1 MIIFT
6 TLKQKD
12 LAAVS
17 AQQMFDHHFPNGNG
31 PKQINRYIQYEITGN
46 FSDDVLLNAIS
57 STYIFAN
64 PNKHHLITSIDS
76 FNSKNTYINVAR
88 KSPLNLTSKVISL
101 SQLLSDVNVDAV
113 YESELWSFQHNGNL
127 TMEDITNQFVTSSP
141 TNKAPFAHPHIHTV
155 TPTTFEI
162 LANQLS
168 FSKTQA

>member
-31 PKQINRYIQYEITGN
+31 PKQINRYIQFEIIGD
-46 FSDDVLLNAIS
+46 FSEADLLNAIS

-64 PNKHHLITSIDS
+64 PNKHHLIASIDS

-101 SQLLSDVNVDAV
+101 SKVLNDSKIDAV
-113 YESELWSFQHNGNL
+113 YESELWSFQYNGELNI
-127 TMEDITNQFVTSSP
+127 EEITNQFVTSSP
-141 TNKAPFAHPHIHTV
+141 TNKAPFAHPHIHSV

-162 LANQLS
+162 LANQLY